1 MSGAMDVLHEARRQF
16 TQSDRIDVNLLDQV
30 VQIMNQRSGKE
41 QAEAN
46 SILMELKEN
55 RDSWTKV
62 DAILQFSTLNE
73 SKYFALQILEG
84 VIQHK
89 WKSLPQVQ
97 RDGIKSFIITKMF
110 ELSADQSTM
119 EQNQL
124 LLHKLNLVLVQI
136 VKQDWPKQWPSF
148 ITDIV
153 DSSKTNE
160 TVCINNM
167 NILSLLR

>member
-1 MSGAMDVLHEARRQF
+1 MEVLAQAKQQF
-16 TQSDRIDVNLLDQV
+16 AQNDRIDVNLLDQV
-30 VQIMNQRSGKE
+30 VRIMNQMSGKE

-46 SILMELKEN
+46 HILMTLKED

-62 DAILQFSTLNE
+62 DAILQYSNLNE

-97 RDGIKSFIITKMF
+97 REGIKTYIISKML
-110 ELSADQSTM
+110 ELSSKQDTM
-119 EQNQL
+119 ASNQL
-124 LLHKLNLVLVQI
+124 LLHKMNLVLVQI
-136 VKQDWPKQWPSF
+136 VKQDWPKAWPTF

>member
-1 MSGAMDVLHEARRQF
+1 MD
-16 TQSDRIDVNLLDQV
+16 QSKPRFLNLRI
-30 VQIMNQRSGKE
+30 
-41 QAEAN
+41 A
-46 SILMELKEN
+46 SIFQ
-55 RDSWTKV
+55 V
-62 DAILQFSTLNE
+62 DAILQYSQLNE
-73 SKYFALQILEG
+73 SKYFALQILEA

-97 RDGIKSFIITKMF
+97 RDGIKSYIITKML
-110 ELSADQSTM
+110 ELSAEAGIM

-136 VKQDWPKQWPSF
+136 VKQDWPKQWPTF

-167 NILSLLR
+167 NILSLLRSVIQNQEKLIQNT